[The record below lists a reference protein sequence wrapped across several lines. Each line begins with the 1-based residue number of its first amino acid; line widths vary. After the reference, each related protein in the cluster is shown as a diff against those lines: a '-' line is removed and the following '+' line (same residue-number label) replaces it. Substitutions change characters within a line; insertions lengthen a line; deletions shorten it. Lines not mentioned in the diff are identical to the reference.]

1 MKSHCLTVFPDVT
14 DERVLA
20 GLEVLDDVL
29 VERVHVL
36 HQPLSGRVVDL
47 AGVVEDGEVG
57 VALEVGLDV
66 LGVSRMGGD
75 ELLHER
81 FVGGL
86 GEPTFL
92 VTESHDAHG
101 LKIIDF
107 INVLILK

>member
-1 MKSHCLTVFPDVT
+1 MT
-14 DERVLA
+14 DEGVLA

-36 HQPLSGRVVDL
+36 HQPLGGGVVDL

-57 VALEVGLDV
+57 VALEVRLDV
-66 LGVSRMGGD
+66 LGVGGVGGD

-81 FVGGL
+81 LVGGL
-86 GEPTFL
+86 GEPALL

>member
-1 MKSHCLTVFPDVT
+1 MTH
-14 DERVLA
+14 EGVLA
-20 GLEVLDDVL
+20 GLEILDDVL
-29 VERVHVL
+29 VERIHVL
-36 HQPLSGRVVDL
+36 HQPLGGGVVDL
-47 AGVVEDGEVG
+47 ASVVEDGEVG
-57 VALEVGLDV
+57 VALEVRLDV
-66 LGVSRMGGD
+66 LGVSGVGGD
-75 ELLHER
+75 ELLHES

>member
-1 MKSHCLTVFPDVT
+1 MT

-36 HQPLSGRVVDL
+36 HQPLGRGVVDRP
-47 AGVVEDGEVG
+47 GVVEDGEVG
-57 VALEVGLDV
+57 IALEVRLDV
-66 LGVSRMGGD
+66 LGVSGVGGD
-75 ELLHER
+75 ELLHES

-101 LKIIDF
+101 LKIIDSR
-107 INVLILK
+107 NVITK

>member
-1 MKSHCLTVFPDVT
+1 MT
-14 DERVLA
+14 DEGVLA
-20 GLEVLDDVL
+20 SLEVLDDVL

-36 HQPLSGRVVDL
+36 HQPLSGGVVDL

-57 VALEVGLDV
+57 VALEVRLDV
-66 LGVSRMGGD
+66 LGVSGVGGHK
-75 ELLHER
+75 LLHES